1 VTHLIIGNGIA
12 GVCAAE
18 AIRELDPDTPIV
30 MVSDETFPPY
40 SRPMLGHI
48 LEGAEPIEK
57 LPVRSPGFYE
67 KLAIKPL
74 LGQRVTAVRPPARQ
88 VEFADGRTL
97 AYRRLLLASGADPR
111 RLTVPG
117 HDLDNIFYLRTEK
130 DVRRQLAALGEA
142 RRALV
147 LGGGLVGFKAA
158 YGLLKQGLSVTM
170 LITSNYPL
178 SMQVDGQAGKLIRD
192 TLVAHGLEVK
202 AGISVTAFEG
212 KGRVAAAQT
221 DAGETLACDLVII
234 GKGVR
239 PACDYLPSAEI
250 EIDLGVVVDE
260 YLKTSAAEIYAAGD
274 VAEARDLARNC
285 PWVNA
290 IWPEAAVQG
299 RIAGLNMAGRAV
311 RYPGSLSRNIMRVFD
326 LDVMTLGLANADGVE
341 GVRVLRAGGP
351 ANGWFRSLVLREDT
365 LVGATL
371 INKVEQGGILRAL
384 IEHRGPL
391 RLPAGALLSPDF
403 DFARLL
409 SATACSRPASSG
421 HPS

>member
-18 AIRELDPDTPIV
+18 AIRELDADNPIV

-57 LPVRSPGFYE
+57 LPVRSPSFYE
-67 KLAIKPL
+67 KLAIEPC
-74 LGQRVTAVRPPARQ
+74 LGKRVTAVHPQARQ

-111 RLTVPG
+111 RLSVPG

-170 LITSNYPL
+170 LITSSYPL
-178 SMQVDGQAGKLIRD
+178 SMQVDGQAGKMIRD

-202 AGISVTAFEG
+202 VGISVTAFEG

-239 PACDYLPSAEI
+239 PACDYLPRAEI

-311 RYPGSLSRNIMRVFD
+311 RYPGSLSRNVMRVFD
-326 LDVMTLGLANADGVE
+326 LDVMTLGLANADGMEDVH
-341 GVRVLRAGGP
+341 VLRAGGP
-351 ANGWFRSLVLREDT
+351 ASGWFRSLVLRDQT

-384 IEHRGPL
+384 IEQRRPL
-391 RLPAGALLSPDF
+391 GLPVEALLSPDF
-403 DFARLL
+403 DIAQLV
-409 SATACSRPASSG
+409 SATTCSRPASSH